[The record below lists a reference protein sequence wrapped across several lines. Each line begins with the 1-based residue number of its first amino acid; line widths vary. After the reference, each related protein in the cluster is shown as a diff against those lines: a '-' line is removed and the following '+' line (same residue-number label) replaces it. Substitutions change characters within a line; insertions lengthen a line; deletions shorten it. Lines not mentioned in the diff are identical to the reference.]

1 MFLFIVIIL
10 VAPFFRGVCVGVCV
24 CDFQD
29 NKPLKPGCWP
39 RPPVNYCILIALAL
53 KSSHTGS
60 FKVQQIYNFTR
71 LGFDCLIAHKV
82 TSPCML
88 NETPDQAWLSLSK
101 HQMGPFSFKLCLNWI
116 KLLHYLMWISACSQ
130 RTLPIFSDGSRR
142 LEEHYPTQLVLQQQ
156 FSQNLQPAVQRWQ
169 EEVMFLAPYFRWPAA
184 P

>member
-1 MFLFIVIIL
+1 MFKIFRTISLLSQAAGLIHQWITASSLPWHSRAAIL
-10 VAPFFRGVCVGVCV
+10 GAS
-24 CDFQD
+24 
-29 NKPLKPGCWP
+29 K
-39 RPPVNYCILIALAL
+39 
-53 KSSHTGS
+53 
-60 FKVQQIYNFTR
+60 QIYNFTR